1 MQSVHINPFDH
12 FKPSQ
17 PNFGQSKLSPEFSH
31 HDDHLGDPIRSSDSM
46 TKVQQVFDRTLSEGL
61 GFSARRVLLEKINNG
76 FDANAVANNVL
87 GFVNNR
93 LQQAAAEGSDQEQLQ
108 LLLEQARSGV
118 EQGIREARETLQSMG
133 LLSDS
138 VEEGITQMQEK
149 IFQGLEVES
158 GASLEQPEA
167 RLIEADHQFK
177 QLQSSSF
184 ELQVKTQDGDLV
196 TIRFRQQEREQG
208 GFSLRQ
214 ADGVS
219 QFNAMHAKSSHTQ
232 LVHAVEGDLDED
244 ELTAINGLVEDLQQ
258 IGEAFFDGNV
268 QAAFEQG
275 LNLGYNTEEVA
286 GFSLELRHSVTTL
299 ATTRYR
305 EISELD
311 SIVAPKLPG
320 LEQVRDLLGQMN
332 NLLRQADLLFED
344 GRQVTSGIVQG
355 LVSQHPKAEDFSQRL
370 AQTGEH
376 DLQDL
381 VTRLLDQADEIGEV

>member
-1 MQSVHINPFDH
+1 MLSVHTNPFDH

-17 PNFGQSKLSPEFSH
+17 PDFGQYKSSPKFSN
-31 HDDHLGDPIRSSDSM
+31 HDDHLGDSIRSSDSM
-46 TKVQQVFDRTLSEGL
+46 TKVQQVFDRKLSEEL
-61 GFSARRVLLEKINNG
+61 GFSARRVPLEKINNG

-93 LQQAAAEGSDQEQLQ
+93 LQQAAAEGADQEQL
-108 LLLEQARSGV
+108 LSLLEQARSGV
-118 EQGIREARETLQSMG
+118 EQGIREATETLQEMG

-138 VEEGITQMQEK
+138 VMEEITQMQEK
-149 IFQGLEVES
+149 IIQGLEVES

-167 RLIEADHQFK
+167 LRIEADHRFK

-196 TIRFRQQEREQG
+196 TIKFRQQEREQG
-208 GFSLRQ
+208 GFSLLQ
-214 ADGVS
+214 TDGVS
-219 QFNAMHAKSSHTQ
+219 QINAMHLKSSHTQ
-232 LVHAVEGDLDED
+232 MVHTVEGELDED
-244 ELTAINGLVEDLQQ
+244 ELTALNGLVEDLQQ
-258 IGEAFFDGNV
+258 ISESFFDGNV

-275 LNLGYNTEEVA
+275 LNVDYNPEEVA

-320 LEQVRDLLGQMN
+320 LEQVRDLLEQMSN
-332 NLLRQADLLFED
+332 VLRQANQMFED
-344 GRQVTSGIVQG
+344 GRQVASGIVQG
-355 LVSQHPKAEDFSQRL
+355 FVSQHPKAEDFSQRL

-381 VTRLLDQADEIGEV
+381 VTSLLDQAGEIGED